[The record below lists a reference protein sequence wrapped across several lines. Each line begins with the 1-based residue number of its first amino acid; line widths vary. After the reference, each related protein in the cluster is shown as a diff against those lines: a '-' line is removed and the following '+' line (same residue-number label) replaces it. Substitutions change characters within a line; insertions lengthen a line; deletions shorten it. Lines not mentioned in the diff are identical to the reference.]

1 MSVEFKIEGM
11 DELSKKLQTLTDGK
25 AVNRRA
31 RSAARKAMQLVLFAA
46 KVGASRID
54 DPDTRES
61 IQENLVIRNGKSRDI
76 NTVRMKVGV
85 LGGAKNYANTKDNVR
100 KGRAGKQYTTDG
112 SSKNP
117 GGDTFYWRFIEF
129 GTSSSPPVPF
139 LRPSLAQNVDAVT
152 AEFNK
157 AFMKSIESA
166 IQKGKIE

>member
-54 DPDTRES
+54 DSKTRES

-76 NTVRMKVGV
+76 NTVRMRVGV
-85 LGGAKNYANTKDNVR
+85 MGGAAVNAKSNFEKLNAL
-100 KGRAGKQYTTDG
+100 
-112 SSKNP
+112 P
-117 GGDTFYWRFIEF
+117 GGMTVYWRFIEF
-129 GTSSSPPVPF
+129 GTSKFPPTPF
-139 LRPSLAQNVDAVT
+139 MRPALTQNIEVVT
-152 AEFNK
+152 NEFNK

>member
-1 MSVEFKIEGM
+1 MPIEFKIEGM

-31 RSAARKAMQLVLFAA
+31 RSAARKSMQLVLFAA

-76 NTVRMKVGV
+76 NTVRMRVGV
-85 LGGAKNYANTKDNVR
+85 MGGAAVNAKSNFEKLNAL
-100 KGRAGKQYTTDG
+100 
-112 SSKNP
+112 P
-117 GGDTFYWRFIEF
+117 GGMTVYWRFIEF
-129 GTSSSPPVPF
+129 GTSTSPPVPF
-139 LRPSLAQNVDAVT
+139 LRPALAQNVDAVT

-166 IQKGKIE
+166 IKKGKIE

>member
-1 MSVEFKIEGM
+1 MPIEFKIEGM

-76 NTVRMKVGV
+76 NTVRMRVGV
-85 LGGAKNYANTKDNVR
+85 LGGALVSNTPPTEAAR
-100 KGRAGKQYTTDG
+100 TRAAILFTGALL
-112 SSKNP
+112 SL
-117 GGDTFYWRFIEF
+117 
-129 GTSSSPPVPF
+129 VPQLHHQF
-139 LRPSLAQNVDAVT
+139 H
-152 AEFNK
+152 F
-157 AFMKSIESA
+157 
-166 IQKGKIE
+166 